1 METGMVL
8 DTHVVFERRRPP
20 PLGMASAASRP
31 FAPSAGDALLAA
43 CQRIEAIGDTGER
56 LRLLG
61 AEVRKLGFDWM
72 GFGYVDGTD
81 GAVRPLEFSAD
92 LAHPRWVHQ
101 YFSRGYA
108 ACDPRLAAFARSNL
122 PYVWNPRRLLLDG
135 LASTACPKLLREF
148 IDGLDGAGLRSGV
161 FFGVPSMHG
170 ARRGFVSLASIRAD
184 CSWIDDACL
193 GAVLTLGL
201 ACATVLGA
209 LQEGGRP
216 ADVAEPHEL
225 SETQREIVGCLR
237 TGMSDKQIAYAL
249 SITRHN
255 VDYHMRQLRRRYGAR
270 NRVQLAQR
278 LTGPLV
284 PPAEAGRAPARMAF

>member
-1 METGMVL
+1 METKTVM
-8 DTHVVFERRRPP
+8 DTHVGFERHRPP
-20 PLGMASAASRP
+20 PTGTASAARSQ
-31 FAPSAGDALLAA
+31 FAPSAGDMLLAA
-43 CQRIEAIGDTGER
+43 CQRIEAIGDAGER
-56 LRLLG
+56 SRLLG
-61 AEVRKLGFDWM
+61 VELRKLGFDWM
-72 GFGYVDGTD
+72 GLGYVDPTNGS
-81 GAVRPLEFSAD
+81 VRPLEFSAD

-148 IDGLDGAGLRSGV
+148 VDGMDGAGLRSGV

-170 ARRGFVSLASIRAD
+170 ARRCFVSLASIRTD
-184 CSWIDDACL
+184 CSWIDDPCL

-201 ACATVLGA
+201 ACAAVLGA
-209 LQEGGRP
+209 LGESGRTV
-216 ADVAEPHEL
+216 DVVELHEL
-225 SETQREIVGCLR
+225 TETQREIVGCLR

-278 LTGPLV
+278 LTR
-284 PPAEAGRAPARMAF
+284 PPASPPECGALSQ